1 MAATMGAI
9 FKVSRTWGLL
19 LSSSS
24 CKNPNLSS
32 SFSLYPKSSS
42 QYRAVWGSSS
52 VGVDSLYNQHKPAR
66 VFCSDSRN
74 LTLIVKD
81 EEVAAEGDG
90 GEMVVSLRELCGDKV
105 PQYLLQRCYS
115 ESAICYLEI
124 CFFEIFDLVYE
135 RHGKSKISNGTLLW

>member
-1 MAATMGAI
+1 MAATVGAI

-19 LSSSS
+19 FSSSS
-24 CKNPNLSS
+24 SKNPNLSLSS
-32 SFSLYPKSSS
+32 SFSLHPKQSF

-66 VFCSDSRN
+66 VFCSDPRN
-74 LTLIVKD
+74 LTLTTKD

-105 PQYLLQRCYS
+105 PQYLLQRC
-115 ESAICYLEI
+115 
-124 CFFEIFDLVYE
+124 
-135 RHGKSKISNGTLLW
+135 

>member
-1 MAATMGAI
+1 MVGTI

-19 LSSSS
+19 FSSSS
-24 CKNPNLSS
+24 SKNPNLSLSS
-32 SFSLYPKSSS
+32 SFWLYPKKPSF

-66 VFCSDSRN
+66 VFCSDPIN
-74 LTLIVKD
+74 LTLIAKD
-81 EEVAAEGDG
+81 EEVAAESDG

-105 PQYLLQRCYS
+105 PQYLLQRFYS
-115 ESAICYLEI
+115 ESATCYLGF